1 MNNSSIC
8 AIISMVEFC
17 IQEDYHSK
25 PRIERI
31 YTLFWVS
38 HFDHCN
44 PITGA
49 LLFWQ
54 SKNKTKHT
62 KYTITHKAQHEGA
75 LTTPCIVQKRPQ
87 VIEWMNESKRQR
99 WADLILRAWNLAQ
112 ERLAHEVR
120 RGHSREAQPSTPLPW
135 IQAPLRLAL
144 GFRICLDLHLLESS
158 LIMSLTT
165 ETEHLVQGHQSAR
178 SRNLAGIWPP
188 EGKRVKSLLL
198 PISVALGR
206 VETSTRP

>member
-1 MNNSSIC
+1 MAKLPLKKGLMNNSSIC

-62 KYTITHKAQHEGA
+62 KYTITHATVFSE
-75 LTTPCIVQKRPQ
+75 
-87 VIEWMNESKRQR
+87 
-99 WADLILRAWNLAQ
+99 
-112 ERLAHEVR
+112 
-120 RGHSREAQPSTPLPW
+120 
-135 IQAPLRLAL
+135 
-144 GFRICLDLHLLESS
+144 
-158 LIMSLTT
+158 
-165 ETEHLVQGHQSAR
+165 
-178 SRNLAGIWPP
+178 RNL
-188 EGKRVKSLLL
+188 ETSRVTPTHRAKKKKN
-198 PISVALGR
+198 PHWNKN
-206 VETSTRP
+206 VETHSYPKPHSQHSTIQFRRNPQLPASSWEAEALDHTSSAPSFKAHIWLMGPPKI